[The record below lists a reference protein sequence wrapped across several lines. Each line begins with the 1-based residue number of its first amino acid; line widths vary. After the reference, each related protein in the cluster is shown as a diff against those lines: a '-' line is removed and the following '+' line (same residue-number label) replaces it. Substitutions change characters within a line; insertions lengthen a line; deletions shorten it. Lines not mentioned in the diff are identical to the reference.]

1 MNRDNKALASAGSKS
16 KFLLLEAIL
25 ILRRR
30 MTLHKPKLI
39 VVLCELLCCIRSIL
53 GVRTEKHRVDKRT
66 EEPVCLQ
73 EVRRYLRLERSR
85 HKQEHDYSQ
94 CHVPEAEFYNIPVVD
109 RLTTLVATH
118 SIVEVLYKP
127 IVSSLDETIVRVP
140 VLFNIINSLSTSL
153 AMALACA
160 DACGA
165 LEVRKSITNTE
176 VL

>member
-30 MTLHKPKLI
+30 MTLHKPKPMI
-39 VVLCELLCCIRSIL
+39 VLCGLLCCILCIL
-53 GVRTEKHRVDKRT
+53 GVRTEVHRVDIST

-73 EVRRYLRLERSR
+73 EVRLYLR
-85 HKQEHDYSQ
+85 HYKQKHDYSQ
-94 CHVPEAEFYNIPVVD
+94 CHVSEAESYDIHVIG

-127 IVSSLDETIVRVP
+127 IGSSLDELIVRVP
-140 VLFNIINSLSTSL
+140 VILNTVKSLSTSL
-153 AMALACA
+153 AMAVVSA
-160 DACGA
+160 DACGTLA
-165 LEVRKSITNTE
+165 ISKSIINTE